1 MEGDRALSLMTT
13 MLWQS
18 MVVAGPILITAL
30 VVGLLIS
37 VLQVATQLQEM
48 TLSYVPKL
56 FASALVLI
64 VLGPWMMHR
73 VTQFAVSMIAIVPEL
88 G

>member
-1 MEGDRALSLMTT
+1 MDGDRALGLMNEL
-13 MLWQS
+13 LWNA
-18 MVVAGPILITAL
+18 MMIAGPVLIAAL
-30 VVGLLIS
+30 VTGLIIS

-56 FASALVLI
+56 VISALVL
-64 VLGPWMMHR
+64 VLLGPWMMHR
-73 VTQFAVSMIAIVPEL
+73 VTQFAIAMISILPQL